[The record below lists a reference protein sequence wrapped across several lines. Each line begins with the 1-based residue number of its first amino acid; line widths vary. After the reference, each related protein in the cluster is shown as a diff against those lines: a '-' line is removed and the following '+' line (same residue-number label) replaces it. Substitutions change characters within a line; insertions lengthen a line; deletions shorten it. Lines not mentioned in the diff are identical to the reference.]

1 MDAAMYKALSGA
13 VVQMRRLEVASQDLA
28 NLNTSGYKGQRLA
41 FSEVLARL
49 PSYRERAGGLVAVS
63 KQQTD
68 FAQGEIQRTGNP
80 FHLALEGEG
89 FFAVQTAR
97 GMRYTRQGTFTLA
110 ADGTVITPQGDPLL
124 GEGGPIRVDGKQME
138 VGAEG
143 SVMSEGGE
151 VGRIRVVRFAD
162 SQRLI
167 KEGRGLFHAPGVE
180 PQEAADFRVLQGNLE
195 QANVNP
201 IERMVT
207 LITIQRQFEAYERAM
222 KMMDSVTSKMISEGA
237 RL

>member
-13 VVQMRRLEVASQDLA
+13 VVQLRRLEVVSQDLA

-41 FSEVLARL
+41 FTEVLARL
-49 PSYRERAGGLVAVS
+49 PSHRERAGGLVAVN

-80 FHLALEGEG
+80 FHLAIEGEG
-89 FFAVQTAR
+89 FFAVETAR

-151 VGRIRVVRFAD
+151 LGKIRVVRFAD
-162 SQRLI
+162 PQRLI

-180 PQEAADFRVLQGNLE
+180 PQAAADFRVLQGNLE

-201 IERMVT
+201 IEMMVT

-222 KMMDSVTSKMISEGA
+222 RMMDSVTSKMLSEGA